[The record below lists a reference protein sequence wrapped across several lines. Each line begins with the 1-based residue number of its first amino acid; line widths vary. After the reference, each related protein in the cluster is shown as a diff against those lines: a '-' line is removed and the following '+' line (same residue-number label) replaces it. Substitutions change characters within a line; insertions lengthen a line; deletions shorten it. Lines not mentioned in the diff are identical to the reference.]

1 MLGHAPVVD
10 HSLVD
15 RENPFKNAK
24 PDIRAIAS
32 RKIFGILAL
41 ILDDSYSATYLRI
54 LNNFIFTRK
63 IMHRYLLDA
72 AFIT

>member
-1 MLGHAPVVD
+1 MLGHIPVVD

-15 RENPFKNAK
+15 RESPFKNAK

-32 RKIFGILAL
+32 RKIFGIRAP
-41 ILDDSYSATYLRI
+41 ISDDSYSAIYLRV

-63 IMHRYLLDA
+63 IMHRYLPDA
-72 AFIT
+72 TFIT